1 MENKE
6 QAAPENGTQTVKKHR
21 RSNNRRDW
29 TFFSAFAILAA
40 FCAAGYWWLFH
51 YGRVTTDDAYVM
63 ADSARIGGRVSGTV
77 LKVWVDNDHYVKA
90 GDTLV
95 ELDPMDYQVAMD
107 RASAVVERLEAD
119 VKASEA
125 GIALVD
131 SQTRS
136 QIEGAESFLTET
148 KDQAEAKAHQL
159 EELRKKRLSAQQD
172 LKYAQQEFERYQKL
186 YNQGS
191 VPQQAF
197 DKVTTDLTRA
207 EANLN
212 ALDSEI
218 NALNATLNAARQQPH
233 QARAK
238 LQFAQSDRA
247 KVEIQRLGLL
257 SAKAQLDEARA
268 ELEQANLNLSY
279 CTIKAPISGYIAQR
293 NIQVGDRLQAG
304 QPIMAVVPLDQAY
317 VEANFKETQL
327 EHVQI
332 GQPAIIEADIYP
344 NVTFRGKVCG
354 IRAGTGASF
363 SLLPPQN
370 ATGNWV
376 KIVQRIPVRV
386 ELDDPPSPQYAL
398 RVGLSLTVTID
409 VRDSKGK

>member
-6 QAAPENGTQTVKKHR
+6 QPAPENGTQTLKKHR
-21 RSNNRRDW
+21 RSNHRRDW
-29 TFFSAFAILAA
+29 TFFSAFAILTAICGAA
-40 FCAAGYWWLFH
+40 YWWFFH

-191 VPQQAF
+191 APQQVF

-212 ALDSEI
+212 ALGSEI

-257 SAKAQLDEARA
+257 SAKAQVDEARA
-268 ELEQANLNLSY
+268 ELEQAKLNLSY
-279 CTIKAPISGYIAQR
+279 CTIKAPISGYIAQK

-332 GQPAIIEADIYP
+332 GQPAVIEADIYP
-344 NVTFRGKVCG
+344 NVTVRGKVCG
-354 IRAGTGASF
+354 IRAGTGSI
-363 SLLPPQN
+363 LLI
-370 ATGNWV
+370 AT
-376 KIVQRIPVRV
+376 
-386 ELDDPPSPQYAL
+386 SPKCHGKLGENRSTYPCKSGAG
-398 RVGLSLTVTID
+398 RPTVTPIRSEGRAVPYGD
-409 VRDSKGK
+409 H